1 MAVCIKL
8 YLKLYIMLITCSRDT
23 FGDAL
28 FPDHRFFNFF
38 VFVFVLILV
47 DQTQTLYGHQ
57 IHGLPVILF
66 SAGKL
71 FMGGVQ
77 ITDVFHFSGL
87 LFHLVKF
94 LHGCYIHCKDFVWLL
109 HTFTR
114 PPAKC
119 FSDLGVCL

>member
-1 MAVCIKL
+1 M
-8 YLKLYIMLITCSRDT
+8 
-23 FGDAL
+23 
-28 FPDHRFFNFF
+28 
-38 VFVFVLILV
+38 V

-66 SAGKL
+66 SAEKL

-77 ITDVFHFSGL
+77 VIDVFHFSGL

-94 LHGCYIHCKDFVWLL
+94 LHGCYIHYKDFVWLL

-119 FSDLGVCL
+119 FSDLGICLWKIIDTFLESSLILKRDCFHTFMVKCSLIHVFIYHLW